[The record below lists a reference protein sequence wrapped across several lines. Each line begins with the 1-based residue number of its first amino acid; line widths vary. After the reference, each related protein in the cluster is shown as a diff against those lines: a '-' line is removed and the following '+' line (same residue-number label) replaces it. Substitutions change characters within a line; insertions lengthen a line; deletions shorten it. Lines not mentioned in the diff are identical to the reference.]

1 MKITFPFAARLVVA
15 IALLLGVGRALAQ
28 DAVAADPAT
37 LITKTAETLAA
48 TNGASTDVQVEIR
61 IVQNEDERSDVSIF
75 NFIKGEGGKF
85 ALTTKDEAGQEVTE
99 GITVQSNGTVTLTAV
114 GELGKHQLEESNRG
128 IATFVESQ
136 LASGI
141 ANGLGS
147 LVFSIFDVETAAALQ
162 SQLSGAEVLG
172 EEEVDGVS
180 LLHARFQVGGQ
191 LTFDA
196 WFTQDDNPVVV
207 KVVPDLSH
215 ITEPARQQFEKFDY
229 TVTFKFINWD
239 LNKQFEANAFDY
251 QEPTDSTLVADLLE
265 QEEEISPL
273 LGKEAPSFELKGLD
287 GETVVNL
294 VDHLG
299 KDVIVLDFWATWCP
313 PCVRALPIIDQV
325 TSQFKDKGVVFY
337 ALDQE
342 EDADTVANFLA
353 NRGIQ
358 PPVLLDSESAAA
370 NSYGVRGLPT
380 SVIIGKDGKVHVYHV
395 GLSPNL
401 GEKLAGE
408 LQALVE
414 GNDLAAQT
422 VAEAKAREIEQKAM
436 LKLLSDK
443 LKSSNSAN

>member
-1 MKITFPFAARLVVA
+1 MKITFPFAARLIVAVV
-15 IALLLGVGRALAQ
+15 LLSGLGRAIAQ

-37 LITKTAETLAA
+37 LITKTAESLAA
-48 TNGASTDVQVEIR
+48 TNGASTDVRVEIR
-61 IVQNEDERSDVSIF
+61 VVQNEDESSNTNIF
-75 NFIKGEGGKF
+75 YYTKGEGGKF
-85 ALTTKDEAGQEVTE
+85 ALLTKDEAGQEVPE
-99 GITVQSNGTVTLTAV
+99 GITVRSNGAITLTSV
-114 GELGKHQLEESNRG
+114 GELNKHQLEESNKG
-128 IATFVESQ
+128 IATFVESE

-147 LVFSIFDVETAAALQ
+147 LVFSMFDVETAAALQ
-162 SQLSGAEVLG
+162 SQLTGAEVVG
-172 EEEVDGVS
+172 EEEVDDVS

-191 LTFDA
+191 LSFDA

-215 ITEPARQQFEKFDY
+215 ITEPARQQFERFDY
-229 TVTFKFINWD
+229 TVTFDFNNWD
-239 LNKQFEANAFDY
+239 LKKQFEANAFDY
-251 QEPTDSTLVADLLE
+251 QEPEDSTLVPSIL
-265 QEEEISPL
+265 EEEKPLSPL
-273 LGKEAPSFELKGLD
+273 LGKEAPLFELKGLD
-287 GETVVNL
+287 GQTVVNL
-294 VDHLG
+294 ADHLG
-299 KDVIVLDFWATWCP
+299 KDVVVLDFWATWCP

-325 TSQFKDKGVVFY
+325 TAQFKDKGVVFY

-380 SVIIGKDGKVHVYHV
+380 SVIIGKDGTVQVFHV

-401 GEKLAGE
+401 GEKLAAE
-408 LQALVE
+408 IEALIE
-414 GNDLAAQT
+414 GNDLAAQA
-422 VAEAKAREIEQKAM
+422 VAEAKAREVEQQMM

-443 LKSSNSAN
+443 LKSTNSTN